1 MSAMD
6 YLINSVL
13 VLLVVR
19 QILGT
24 RLTLQALLLPVAIVA
39 GAVVYYHPSVPTA
52 GHDVVLDV
60 TLGAAG
66 LVLGALCGL
75 ATHLRRGADGV
86 PVAKAGAVA
95 AALWVAGIGARM
107 AFAFASTHGAG
118 PALLRFSAA
127 HQITSGDAWVAALF
141 AMALAEVITRV
152 AVLRL
157 RASRLPAATSQSP
170 VVTSQSPAAISQSAA
185 VTSQSSA
192 HVPTAA

>member
-6 YLINSVL
+6 YVINSIL

-19 QILGT
+19 QIWGT
-24 RLTLQALLLPVAIVA
+24 RLTPQALLLPVALVV

-52 GHDVVLDV
+52 GNDVVLDV

-107 AFAFASTHGAG
+107 AFAFAGTHGAG
-118 PALLRFSAA
+118 PAVLRFSAA
-127 HQITSGDAWVAALF
+127 HHITSGDAWVAALF
-141 AMALAEVITRV
+141 AMALAEVTARL
-152 AVLRL
+152 AVLWL
-157 RASRLPAATSQSP
+157 RASRLPARAGQP
-170 VVTSQSPAAISQSAA
+170 KSQSPARVPAA
-185 VTSQSSA
+185 A
-192 HVPTAA
+192 